1 MSHPAVT
8 LNTGFDMPILGLG
21 AFTGGQGEATVVERY
36 LSKPLSHGGAI
47 QPLEGGPADWEED
60 CEAAVCAA
68 IDAGYRAIDTAF
80 IYGTEPAVGRAVAA
94 KIADGTVT
102 RGELFITSKLTQ
114 AHHEPGL
121 VEPALRRSLAN
132 LGTEYVDLWLI
143 HAPYGVS
150 RPPHPPTTGW
160 RSLTPPCT

>member
-1 MSHPAVT
+1 M
-8 LNTGFDMPILGLG
+8 
-21 AFTGGQGEATVVERY
+21 
-36 LSKPLSHGGAI
+36 
-47 QPLEGGPADWEED
+47 
-60 CEAAVCAA
+60 
-68 IDAGYRAIDTAF
+68 
-80 IYGTEPAVGRAVAA
+80 AA

-132 LGTEYVDLWLI
+132 LGMEYVDLWLI

-150 RPPHPPTTGW
+150 RQHTTHWRRLSTHPCALSPVPA
-160 RSLTPPCT
+160 R